1 MCDPKPGPRCSAHTE
16 QELKS
21 AAHRLGA
28 AEAEL
33 ERFPDDQ
40 NSRRRAD
47 QAQRNYATKLA
58 AYDSSPRG
66 QRDLQNEIRTSPDP
80 DSAAVDELRTRL
92 YVGRATRI
100 AQKRALARAK
110 GLSAEEENLDVA
122 KALRRLRHPDGGYTR
137 DPRTGREVGMG
148 FFVSPYPDRER
159 PIPAADLSFRD
170 VRGFARD
177 NADLL
182 TRDGHY
188 EGAWHD
194 PDTGVVSLDV
204 SIRVESAEE
213 ARRLCQEHQQA
224 AFYDP
229 QMGGSVNVTNSGGR
243 ERIAAQIE
251 GN

>member
-1 MCDPKPGPRCSAHTE
+1 MCDPKPGPRCSAHTA
-16 QELKS
+16 QELKA

-33 ERFPDDQ
+33 DRFPEDPS
-40 NSRRRAD
+40 SRRRAA
-47 QAQRNYATKLA
+47 QARENYAAKLA

-66 QRDLQNEIRTSPDP
+66 QRDLQNEITSSPDP
-80 DSAAVDELRTRL
+80 DCAEVDALRTRL
-92 YVGRATRI
+92 YIGRATRI

-110 GLSAEEENLDVA
+110 GLTSEEENLDVA

-159 PIPAADLSFRD
+159 PVPAETLSFRD

-182 TRDGHY
+182 ARDGHY

-194 PDTGVVSLDV
+194 PETGIVSLDV

-213 ARRLCQEHQQA
+213 ARRLCHDHQQA

-229 QMGGSVNVTNSGGR
+229 QMGNSVNVTHSGGR

>member
-1 MCDPKPGPRCSAHTE
+1 MCDPKPGPRCSAHTA
-16 QELKS
+16 QELK
-21 AAHRLGA
+21 AAEHRLGA
-28 AEAEL
+28 AQAEL
-33 ERFPDDQ
+33 ERFPEDPD
-40 NSRRRAD
+40 SRRRAD
-47 QAQRNYATKLA
+47 LAEEYYAAKLA

-66 QRDLQNEIRTSPDP
+66 QRDLQDSITSSADP
-80 DSAAVDELRTRL
+80 DSADVDALRTRL

-148 FFVSPYPDRER
+148 FFVSPYPQREH
-159 PIPAADLSFRD
+159 PVPAGDLSFRD

-182 TRDGHY
+182 SQEGHY

-194 PDTGVVSLDV
+194 PDTGIVSLDV
-204 SIRVESAEE
+204 SIRVESAEQ
-213 ARRLCQEHQQA
+213 ARQLCHEHQQA

-229 QMGGSVNVTNSGGR
+229 QMGNSVSVANSGGR

>member
-1 MCDPKPGPRCSAHTE
+1 MCDPKPGPRCSAHTA
-16 QELKS
+16 QELKA

-33 ERFPDDQ
+33 DRFPEDPS
-40 NSRRRAD
+40 SRRRAA
-47 QAQRNYATKLA
+47 QARENYAAKLA

-66 QRDLQNEIRTSPDP
+66 QRDLQNEITSSPDP
-80 DSAAVDELRTRL
+80 DSAEVDALRTRL
-92 YVGRATRI
+92 YIGRATRI

-110 GLSAEEENLDVA
+110 GLTSEEENLDVA

-137 DPRTGREVGMG
+137 DPRTGRDVGMG
-148 FFVSPYPDRER
+148 CFVPPCTDRGR
-159 PIPAADLSFRD
+159 PVPAETLSFRD

-182 TRDGHY
+182 ARDGHY

-194 PDTGVVSLDV
+194 PETGIVSLDV

-213 ARRLCQEHQQA
+213 ARRLCHDHQQA

-229 QMGGSVNVTNSGGR
+229 QMGNSVNVTHSGGR

>member
-1 MCDPKPGPRCSAHTE
+1 MCDPKPGPRCSAHTA
-16 QELKS
+16 QELKA

-33 ERFPDDQ
+33 ERFPEDRS
-40 NSRRRAD
+40 SRRRAA
-47 QAQRNYATKLA
+47 QAKENYQAKLA

-66 QRDLQNEIRTSPDP
+66 QRDLQNEIIASPDP
-80 DSAAVDELRTRL
+80 DSAEVDPLRTRL
-92 YVGRATRI
+92 YIGRATRI
-100 AQKRALARAK
+100 EQKRALARAK

-148 FFVSPYPDRER
+148 FFVSPYPGRER
-159 PIPAADLSFRD
+159 PVPAESLSFRD

-182 TRDGHY
+182 ARDGHY

-194 PDTGVVSLDV
+194 PETGIVSLDV
-204 SIRVESAEE
+204 SIRVESAEA
-213 ARRLCQEHQQA
+213 ARRLCLDHQQA

-229 QMGGSVNVTNSGGR
+229 QMGSSVNVTHSGGR